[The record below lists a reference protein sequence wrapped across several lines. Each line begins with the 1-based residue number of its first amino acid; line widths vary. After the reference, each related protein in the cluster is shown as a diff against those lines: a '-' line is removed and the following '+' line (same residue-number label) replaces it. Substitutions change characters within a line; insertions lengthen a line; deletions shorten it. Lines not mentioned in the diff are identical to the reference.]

1 MSKFVVRKIQIGL
14 NLTLKATAV
23 LKKTSYSSTLQ
34 LQERVQQLLGIL
46 TPFDFFALV
55 NTDSLNTKDT
65 FINLLII
72 LKKANHLKWSWT
84 LAN

>member
-1 MSKFVVRKIQIGL
+1 M
-14 NLTLKATAV
+14 
-23 LKKTSYSSTLQ
+23 SYSSTLQ

-46 TPFDFFALV
+46 TPFEFFEPV
-55 NTDSLNTKDT
+55 ITDSFTTKDT

-84 LAN
+84 LVN